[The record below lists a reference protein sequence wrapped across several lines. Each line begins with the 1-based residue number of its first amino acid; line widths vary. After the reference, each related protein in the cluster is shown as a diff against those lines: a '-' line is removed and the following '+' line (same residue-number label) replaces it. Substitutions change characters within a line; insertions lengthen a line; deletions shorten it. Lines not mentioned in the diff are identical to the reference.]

1 MNKRMG
7 SRLFVGLISILLM
20 LLLANMTIAEGLPI
34 LTLNESSVS
43 VVKGKTVKV
52 IPSVEN
58 VENPK
63 KVKFTWSSSDGS
75 VATVSNGA
83 IRGVNGGTATITCT
97 ATLEDKSTI
106 TSDVSVSVVVPVASL
121 KLSSTVSSFEVGK
134 EYTIKTDVSPKDASN
149 KTVTWSVADTSVATI
164 TNGGVLKIKKAG
176 KTTVT
181 ATTTDGTNRTANLSV
196 YVPSLKSGAYNV
208 YVNNRKGNEYRLSFY
223 GDSSYWARN
232 ISLQQKGDHS
242 SYSTKVSPE
251 TNEVVF
257 SFSPL
262 YSGDDVIVVSDN
274 NDRQSKVTLNVH
286 VTDSAIAKQNGVIVS
301 DIKLS
306 QGRYNLN
313 FKVQV
318 KNLTQQTV
326 TGVDFLVDY
335 YDAGGYQ
342 RYCYSLYDKNQLE
355 EFAFSY
361 YSNIA
366 PGKTATFNYNN
377 NVFDSQSPVSMIE
390 VAIAGYTLGNG
401 TYVTIPDSQLRWY
414 SSDSGYSM
422 AAVSD
427 AEYNAPSSSVFNKS
441 GKFMIGFTSTPMYSY
456 ICKGFAN
463 SDYPGRFVTEVNEDS
478 IAKKA
483 GLLVKDVIYG
493 IDDMLWKDEPNLVEI
508 AKAKMYDGET
518 VTLHIMRNNMKK
530 DLKMAMNMEAL
541 EEPTA
546 TPTIVPEVSKAVA
559 DNTPKPVNYDN
570 VVEITS
576 ASIENQA
583 DGSQFVR
590 ITCKNVID
598 IMIHDTTLT
607 LCFLD
612 ENETIINILNSEIEA
627 AIRPGKA
634 VTLDV
639 QIDESVNPKSVYVDQ
654 ISYYDTD
661 GNQYRMFVNKIK
673 EVPLS

>member
-7 SRLFVGLISILLM
+7 SRLFVGLICLLLM
-20 LLLANMTIAEGLPI
+20 LLLTNLTIAEGQPV
-34 LTLNESSVS
+34 LTTSESSIS

-58 VENPK
+58 VDNPK
-63 KVKFTWSSSDGS
+63 KVKYTWASSDGS
-75 VATVSNGA
+75 IATVNNGTV
-83 IRGVNGGTATITCT
+83 RGVSGGTATITCT

-106 TSDVSVSVVVPVASL
+106 SSDVSVTVVVPVASL

-134 EYTIKTDVSPKDASN
+134 KYTIKTDVSPKDASN

-164 TNGGVLKIKKAG
+164 TNGGILQVKKAG

-181 ATTTDGTNRTANLSV
+181 ATTTDGTNRTANLPV
-196 YVPSLKSGAYNV
+196 YVPSLKSGSYNV
-208 YVNNRKGNEYRLSFY
+208 NVNNIKGNEYRLSFY
-223 GDSSYWARN
+223 GDSSYWSRN

-242 SYSTKVSPE
+242 SFSTKVSSE

-257 SFSPL
+257 SFNPL

-274 NDRQSKVTLNVH
+274 SDRQSKVTLNVH

-301 DIKLS
+301 NIKLN

-318 KNLTQQTV
+318 KNLTQQKV
-326 TGVDFLVDY
+326 TGVEYLVDY

-355 EFAFSY
+355 EYDFTY

-366 PGKTATFNYNN
+366 PGKTATFNYTNY
-377 NVFDSQSPVSMIE
+377 VFDSQMPISSIK
-390 VAIAGYTLGNG
+390 VAIIRYSLSNG
-401 TYVTIPDSQLRWY
+401 TTVTIPDSQLRWY
-414 SSDSGYSM
+414 SSDSGYSK

-427 AEYNAPSSSVFNKS
+427 VQYKAPASSVFDKS
-441 GKFMIGFTSTPMYSY
+441 GKFMIGYTYVPMYSY

-463 SDYPGRFVTEVNEDS
+463 SDYPGEYVIEVNEDS

-483 GLLVKDVIYG
+483 GLLVKDLIYG
-493 IDDMLWKDEPNLVEI
+493 IDDMLWKDEPNMSSI

-518 VTLHIMRNNMKK
+518 VTLHIMRNKMKK
-530 DLKMAMNMEAL
+530 DIKMAMNMDAL

-546 TPTIVPEVSKAVA
+546 TPTIVPEEPKAVA
-559 DNTPKPVNYDN
+559 ENTLKPVTYDN

-576 ASIENQA
+576 ASVEKKE
-583 DGSQFVR
+583 DGSQLVR

-612 ENETIINILNSEIEA
+612 EKGTIIHTLNSNIDA
-627 AIRPGKA
+627 AIRPEKS
-634 VTLDV
+634 VTFDV
-639 QIDESVNPKSVYVDQ
+639 QIDESVNLKSVYVDQ
-654 ISYYDTD
+654 VSYYDID
-661 GNQYRMFVNKIK
+661 GNQNRLFVNEVK